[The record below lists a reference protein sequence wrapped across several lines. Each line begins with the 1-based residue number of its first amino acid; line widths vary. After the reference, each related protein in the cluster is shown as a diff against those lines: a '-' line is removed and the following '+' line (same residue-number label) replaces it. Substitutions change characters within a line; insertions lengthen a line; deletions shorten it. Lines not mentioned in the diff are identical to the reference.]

1 MKQMCQKNKETGKQR
16 PVRERMVDGERAKS
30 LKEAEPGLTTRKGT
44 RTSQK
49 SQTANVMQDA
59 RLLWSCLNL
68 IDLAEL

>member
-1 MKQMCQKNKETGKQR
+1 MCQKNKETGKQR

-30 LKEAEPGLTTRKGT
+30 LKEAEPGLTLERRKGT

-49 SQTANVMQDA
+49 SQMANVMQDA

-68 IDLAEL
+68 FDLTEF